1 MKKYFYS
8 NGTEKQGPF
17 SFEELK
23 SENITQETLIWYGGM
38 DDWKPAKDIKELNE
52 FFELIPP
59 PINEIDKNNESENY
73 DFNINIEEVDS
84 VRESTATH
92 YIPKKPAMF
101 KNVFSFDGRI
111 RRLEFGLSAIIYFFY
126 YFLAYLMAISFDVA
140 DLLILFLIPGLWFLW
155 AQGAKRCHDMGNN
168 GWFQIIPFYGLWM
181 LFVEGDFGFNKYGV
195 NPKLKC

>member
-8 NGTEKQGPF
+8 NDNEKQGPY

-23 SENITQETLIWYGGM
+23 SENITQETLIWYEGI
-38 DDWKPAKDIKELNE
+38 DDWKPAEDIEELNE
-52 FFELIPP
+52 IFELIPP
-59 PINEIDKNNESENY
+59 PIIEINLNNEQENSDFNLNIMEVVSENE
-73 DFNINIEEVDS
+73 N
-84 VRESTATH
+84 TAH
-92 YIPKKPAMF
+92 NIPKKPAMF

-126 YFLAYLMAISFDVA
+126 YFLAYLMAISFEVA

-195 NPKLKC
+195 SPKLKC

>member
-8 NGTEKQGPF
+8 NGTEKQGTY

-23 SENITQETLIWYGGM
+23 SENITQETLIWFEGLDG
-38 DDWKPAKDIKELNE
+38 WKPAKYIEELNE
-52 FFELIPP
+52 IFELIPP
-59 PINEIDKNNESENY
+59 PIFENEEGNESENN
-73 DFNINIEEVDS
+73 DFNINIM
-84 VRESTATH
+84 ESDPAENGNTQH

-111 RRLEFGLSAIIYFFY
+111 RRLEFGLSAIVYFFY
-126 YFLAYLMAISFDVA
+126 YFLAYLMAISFDAA

-155 AQGAKRCHDMGNN
+155 AQGSKRCHDMGNN

-195 NPKLKC
+195 NPKI